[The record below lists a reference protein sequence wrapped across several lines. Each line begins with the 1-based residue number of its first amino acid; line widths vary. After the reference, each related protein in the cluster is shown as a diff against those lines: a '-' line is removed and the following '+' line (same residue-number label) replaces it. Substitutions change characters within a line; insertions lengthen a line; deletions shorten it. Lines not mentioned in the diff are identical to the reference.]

1 MTLQE
6 NKEKREYVL
15 STAWVTDLTETTER
29 LLYAENDAEEL
40 KALND
45 ICRMTRL
52 TPQKVYEIAHE
63 ADNDAECIS
72 LFIRLA
78 LREWTTKLTA
88 NP

>member
-6 NKEKREYVL
+6 HKEKREYVL

-78 LREWTTKLTA
+78 LREWTIKLTA
-88 NP
+88 KQ